1 MDFNSTLKILFTV
14 STTIFFIGCNP
25 GPNSL
30 VPDTK
35 AENLIGIPLSNN
47 SKLQSANEDDS
58 HKVVV
63 FDKTI
68 RKVHHFDL
76 ETAEH
81 LGLFEVEKAE
91 EEHFLIYGSGKNYF
105 IDMTK
110 KHVSIQNL
118 NNRKQAPTMAYVGTP
133 ISASYDSKQGY
144 LVIYDSYQ
152 SVLIL
157 KIDDDG
163 KVVRQFIS
171 GPVVD
176 SDGTIQAGDISGNG
190 KLVLSIRGNPTPGTG
205 AVVDYIFSVDIEQTI
220 AETNTENKLL
230 GEKIP
235 TTLSEMSWVAPVP
248 GAPTFVMIRSAGQ
261 ISLMDLVAKTVTSLP
276 TDTWVVEKYSK
287 IKDPHIVLRK
297 SYDFYDNMN
306 GNVERRLYYVENG
319 ALKTKIQTKN
329 FNFIL
334 NSHLDVK
341 KGQWNVTKINTVKE
355 YDLYN
360 SYNSYF
366 DGRSFT
372 RIRLNDLL
380 TVIDTKIADKATV
393 EMSGNYLFTLF
404 SNPMG
409 SAIKTNIETNETTT
423 LRNFNV
429 KYLK

>member
-1 MDFNSTLKILFTV
+1 MDFNSTLKIAL
-14 STTIFFIGCNP
+14 TTGLSALFIGCYP
-25 GPNSL
+25 GPNTL
-30 VPDTK
+30 APDTK
-35 AENLIGIPLSNN
+35 AENLIGIPLAKN
-47 SKLQSANEDDS
+47 SKLQSANDEDS
-58 HKVVV
+58 PKIVV

-68 RKVHHFDL
+68 RRVHHFDL
-76 ETAEH
+76 ETTEH
-81 LGLFEVEKAE
+81 LGLFEVERSDE
-91 EEHFLIYGSGKNYF
+91 DHFLVYGSEKNYF

-118 NNRKQAPTMAYVGTP
+118 NNRKQAPTVAFVGTP
-133 ISASYDSKQGY
+133 LSASYDSKQGY
-144 LVIYDSYQ
+144 LVVYDSYQ

-157 KIDDDG
+157 KIDDNG
-163 KVVRQFIS
+163 KIVRQFIS

-190 KLVLSIRGNPTPGTG
+190 KLVLSIRGTPAASTG
-205 AVVDYIFSVDIEQTI
+205 AVLDSIFLVDIEQTL
-220 AETNTENKLL
+220 AESNTDNKLI

-235 TTLSEMSWVAPVP
+235 TNLTEMSWVAPVP
-248 GAPTFVMIRSAGQ
+248 GSPNLVMIRSTGQ
-261 ISLMDLVAKTVTSLP
+261 ISLMDLVSKSVISMP

-287 IKDPHIVLRK
+287 IKDPHIVMRK
-297 SYDFYDNMN
+297 NYDFYENIN
-306 GNVERRLYYVENG
+306 GNVERRLYYTENG
-319 ALKTKIQTKN
+319 VLKTKTQTKN

-341 KGQWNVTKINTVKE
+341 KGHWNVTKVNTVRE

-366 DGRSFT
+366 EGRSFT
-372 RIRLNDLL
+372 RIRLSDLL

-409 SAIKTNIETNETTT
+409 SATKTNIETNESTT
-423 LRNFNV
+423 LHNFNV